1 MSSLP
6 NSLKNISLFLE
17 RLPGIGEKTANR
29 LAFFLLNLP
38 DEDLKEFSEN
48 VATLKLK
55 TKLCK
60 KCFNFTENE
69 ICDICNDQKRDQTI
83 ICVVETVL
91 DLLSFEQGRIY
102 NGVYHVLHGK
112 IDPLNRM
119 GPEDI
124 KIGELI
130 SKIRDSFD
138 EIQDK
143 QESKTLEII
152 LATNPD
158 MEGEATAVYIKNKLT
173 GLPSYAKASEGRRVN
188 ELKIT
193 RLAYGLPMGAN
204 LEYADY
210 MTLKKAIEG
219 RNQF

>member
-1 MSSLP
+1 MTSLP

-38 DEDLKEFSEN
+38 KEDLKEFAEN
-48 VATLKLK
+48 ITSLKLK

-60 KCFNFTENE
+60 NCFNFTEDELCE
-69 ICDICNDQKRDQTI
+69 ICSDGMRDQSV

-91 DLLSFEQGRIY
+91 DLLSFEQGKIY

-119 GPEDI
+119 GPDDI
-124 KIGELI
+124 KIAELI
-130 SKIRDSFD
+130 NRVGTTTVVK
-138 EIQDK
+138 
-143 QESKTLEII
+143 EII

-158 MEGEATAVYIKNKLT
+158 MEGEATAIYIKNKLKI
-173 GLPSYAKASEGRRVN
+173 AN
-188 ELKIT
+188 EKLKIS

-219 RNQF
+219 RNKF

>member
-1 MSSLP
+1 MLP
-6 NSLKNISLFLE
+6 NSLKSISLFLE
-17 RLPGIGEKTANR
+17 RFPGIGEKTANR

-38 DEDLKEFSEN
+38 EEDLKEFAKNISD
-48 VATLKLK
+48 LKLK

-60 KCFNFTENE
+60 NCFNFTEEELCE
-69 ICDICNDQKRDQTI
+69 ICQDKKRDGSV

-112 IDPLNRM
+112 IDPLNRV

-124 KIGELI
+124 KVKELL
-130 SKIRDSFD
+130 KRIR
-138 EIQDK
+138 EVRGIR
-143 QESKTLEII
+143 EVI

-158 MEGEATAVYIKNKLT
+158 MEGEATAMFIKNKLEEVKKLT
-173 GLPSYAKASEGRRVN
+173 GSRVN

>member
-1 MSSLP
+1 MTLVVLVGLIVGSIKLMSSLP

-38 DEDLKEFSEN
+38 DEDLKEFAEN

-60 KCFNFTENE
+60 KCFNFTEDE
-69 ICDICNDQKRDQTI
+69 TCEICNDQKRVQSV

-124 KIGELI
+124 KIRELI
-130 SKIRDSFD
+130 SKIKD
-138 EIQDK
+138 QK
-143 QESKTLEII
+143 SKIKEII

-158 MEGEATAVYIKNKLT
+158 MEGEATAMYIKSKLT
-173 GLPSYAKASEGRRVN
+173 GLRVN

-219 RNQF
+219 RNKF

>member
-38 DEDLKEFSEN
+38 EEDLKEFAEN
-48 VATLKLK
+48 VSDLKLK

-60 KCFNFTENE
+60 NCFNFTEKEICE
-69 ICDICNDQKRDQTI
+69 ICDNSERDQSI

-112 IDPLNRM
+112 IDPLNRV
-119 GPEDI
+119 GPDDI
-124 KIGELI
+124 KINELI
-130 SKIRDSFD
+130 NRIKLSHSAKASLGTKIT
-138 EIQDK
+138 EV
-143 QESKTLEII
+143 I

-158 MEGEATAVYIKNKLT
+158 MEGEATAVYISNKLRI
-173 GLPSYAKASEGRRVN
+173 KNSELR
-188 ELKIT
+188 IS

-219 RNQF
+219 RALVTKS